1 MMEFVAKIV
10 KESLKKFLSNT
21 HVADASSDQQENA
34 TPKSMTNLSL
44 RSLWS

>member
-21 HVADASSDQQENA
+21 PVADASSI
-34 TPKSMTNLSL
+34 
-44 RSLWS
+44 RSTRKRNT